1 MGPTPKIWRVN
12 PTQPTSEVSAP
23 EASLPG
29 TRRPIRDLPD
39 ELISQIA
46 AGEVV
51 ERPASVVRELV
62 DNALDAGATQIT
74 VRLLAGGVRLIA
86 VEDDGLGIPPEELP
100 VALRRHAT
108 SKITN
113 LHDLETVAT
122 MGFRG
127 EALAAIS
134 SVSEM
139 ALLSRPPTQASAFLL
154 DARSGELRP
163 AARSQGTTVEVKEL
177 FFSTPARRKFLKTDA
192 TELAHCIESVRRH
205 ALARPDVGFAIWH
218 EGKLVEQWR
227 ATFVPGEGNPQDALA
242 RRLSDV
248 LGEDFVAQSV
258 AVQHR
263 VGPVTVTGRAGLPDA
278 ARSRPDHQY
287 CYVNGRFVRDKV
299 LTHAARAA
307 YEDVLHGHKQPI
319 YALYVE
325 IDPARVDV
333 NVHPT
338 KIEVRFRDSRE
349 VHQAVRHAVENALAA
364 PRAALAAAQA
374 AQAAGAP
381 AATAPHPQGL
391 EQKQPVAP
399 MWQAQAAMKFED
411 RGHRV
416 QDLQALWSPREITP
430 SVPDAALGGLWAPS
444 AQPAGVAS
452 AEAAPSAVAPTP
464 NAANSAVDDATR
476 AEAMVWPEQR
486 GDNASTWPL
495 GRAVAQLHGVYILAE
510 NAQGMVVVDMHAAH
524 ERIVYERLKSQVDSG
539 ARIASQPL
547 LIPATFA
554 ATPQEVAT
562 AEESTDVLALL
573 GMEVVPFSP
582 KTLAVRAVPTT
593 LAQGNP
599 VELAR
604 SVLAELAAHDATTVV
619 QRARNEILATMACH
633 GAVRANRKLTLDEMN
648 ALLRQMET
656 TDRSDQ
662 CNHGRPTWRQLT
674 MKELDGLFLRGR

>member
-1 MGPTPKIWRVN
+1 
-12 PTQPTSEVSAP
+12 
-23 EASLPG
+23 
-29 TRRPIRDLPD
+29 
-39 ELISQIA
+39 
-46 AGEVV
+46 
-51 ERPASVVRELV
+51 
-62 DNALDAGATQIT
+62 
-74 VRLLAGGVRLIA
+74 
-86 VEDDGLGIPPEELP
+86 
-100 VALRRHAT
+100 
-108 SKITN
+108 
-113 LHDLETVAT
+113 
-122 MGFRG
+122 
-127 EALAAIS
+127 
-134 SVSEM
+134 
-139 ALLSRPPTQASAFLL
+139 
-154 DARSGELRP
+154 
-163 AARSQGTTVEVKEL
+163 
-177 FFSTPARRKFLKTDA
+177 
-192 TELAHCIESVRRH
+192 
-205 ALARPDVGFAIWH
+205 
-218 EGKLVEQWR
+218 
-227 ATFVPGEGNPQDALA
+227 
-242 RRLSDV
+242 
-248 LGEDFVAQSV
+248 
-258 AVQHR
+258 
-263 VGPVTVTGRAGLPDA
+263 
-278 ARSRPDHQY
+278 
-287 CYVNGRFVRDKV
+287 
-299 LTHAARAA
+299 
-307 YEDVLHGHKQPI
+307 
-319 YALYVE
+319 
-325 IDPARVDV
+325 
-333 NVHPT
+333 
-338 KIEVRFRDSRE
+338 
-349 VHQAVRHAVENALAA
+349 
-364 PRAALAAAQA
+364 
-374 AQAAGAP
+374 
-381 AATAPHPQGL
+381 
-391 EQKQPVAP
+391 

-444 AQPAGVAS
+444 AQVA
-452 AEAAPSAVAPTP
+452 ATEAAPSAAAPTP

-486 GDNASTWPL
+486 NDNASTWPL

-562 AEESTDVLALL
+562 AEESADVLALL